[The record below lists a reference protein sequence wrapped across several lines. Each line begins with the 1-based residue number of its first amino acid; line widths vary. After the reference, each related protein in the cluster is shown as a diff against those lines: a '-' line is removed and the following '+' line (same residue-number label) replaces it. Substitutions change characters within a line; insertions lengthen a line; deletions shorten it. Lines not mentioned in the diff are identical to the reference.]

1 MERPESQ
8 NVCPQ
13 IKFTHPFADGAHLR
27 KEEDLCSLVSL
38 SCYGEEGYHTS
49 EYYQV
54 IYERQVTLLIDSK
67 YFYLFAQCPY

>member
-13 IKFTHPFADGAHLR
+13 IKSTHPFADGAHLR
-27 KEEDLCSLVSL
+27 KEEDDLCSLVSL
-38 SCYGEEGYHTS
+38 SCYGKEGYHTS

-54 IYERQVTLLIDSK
+54 IYEHQVT
-67 YFYLFAQCPY
+67 